1 MRIKDI
7 IKETQPKELKKLDKL
22 RKKDELSE
30 SESEIRELMSNRV
43 YKRKN
48 GALRQVR

>member
-7 IKETQPKELKKLDKL
+7 IKETQPKELKKLDKFG
-22 RKKDELSE
+22 KKDEL

-48 GALRQVR
+48 GALRRVR

>member
-1 MRIKDI
+1 MRIKD

-30 SESEIRELMSNRV
+30 SEIRELMSNRV

>member
-30 SESEIRELMSNRV
+30 IRELMSNRV

>member
-30 SESEIRELMSNRV
+30 SEIKELMSNRV

>member
-30 SESEIRELMSNRV
+30 IKELMSNRV

>member
-22 RKKDELSE
+22 RKKEEL

>member
-7 IKETQPKELKKLDKL
+7 IKETQPNELKKLDKL
-22 RKKDELSE
+22 RKKDEL

>member
-22 RKKDELSE
+22 KKEDEL

>member
-7 IKETQPKELKKLDKL
+7 IKETQPKELKRLDKL
-22 RKKDELSE
+22 RKKDEL

>member
-22 RKKDELSE
+22 SKKDELSE
-30 SESEIRELMSNRV
+30 IKELMSNRV

>member
-1 MRIKDI
+1 MRIKEI

-22 RKKDELSE
+22 RKKGEL

>member
-7 IKETQPKELKKLDKL
+7 IKETQPKALKKLDKL
-22 RKKDELSE
+22 RKKDEL

>member
-22 RKKDELSE
+22 RKKDDLSE
-30 SESEIRELMSNRV
+30 SEIKELMSNRV

>member
-22 RKKDELSE
+22 SKKDELG
-30 SESEIRELMSNRV
+30 ESEIKELMRNRV

>member
-1 MRIKDI
+1 MRIKYI

-30 SESEIRELMSNRV
+30 SEIRELMSNRV

>member
-7 IKETQPKELKKLDKL
+7 IKETQPKELKKLNKL

-30 SESEIRELMSNRV
+30 SEIKELMSNRV

>member
-7 IKETQPKELKKLDKL
+7 IKETQPKELKKFDKL
-22 RKKDELSE
+22 GKKDEL

>member
-30 SESEIRELMSNRV
+30 SEIRELMSNRV

>member
-22 RKKDELSE
+22 GKKDEL

>member
-7 IKETQPKELKKLDKL
+7 IKKTQPKELKKLNEL

-30 SESEIRELMSNRV
+30 SEIKELMSNRV

>member
-30 SESEIRELMSNRV
+30 NEIKELMSNRV